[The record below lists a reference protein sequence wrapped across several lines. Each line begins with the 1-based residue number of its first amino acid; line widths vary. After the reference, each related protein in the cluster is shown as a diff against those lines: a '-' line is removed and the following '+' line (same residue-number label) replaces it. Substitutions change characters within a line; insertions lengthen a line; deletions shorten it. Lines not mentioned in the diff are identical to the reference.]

1 MPSNNLNS
9 LARTVRTYVGIAGCL
24 SVALWPAI
32 GHQEAQKNTS
42 RESIKVSSVAVN
54 VYAIAEDHHGRLLR
68 DLTKDDFQLTDD
80 SVPQKIEYFSRETN
94 IALSLGLAI
103 DTSVSQGRLLGAE
116 QEAAKKFVSE
126 VLRSGDQAFVMNFD
140 ADVNLLKDF
149 TDAAIDLSEAIDSAT
164 INDTGRSILQQG
176 AVPATGGT
184 HLYDA
189 VYLASSELMKARV
202 GRKVLVLVTDGQ
214 NQGSK
219 VNLQESIEAAEKAD
233 VIVYSIILSD
243 PELYS
248 LMGTSYHGDRNVRK
262 IARETGGGTIRVRSA
277 EQIGQA
283 FEQIA
288 RELRSQYRLG
298 YYPSN
303 LRRDGSFRRIQVK
316 VSGHNY
322 NVRTRTGYYDR
333 SDPPA
338 QTKAASEGHPS
349 PHSQ

>member
-9 LARTVRTYVGIAGCL
+9 LARTVRTYVAIAGCL

-32 GHQEAQKNTS
+32 GHQEAQNNTS

-149 TDAAIDLSEAIDSAT
+149 TDAAIDLSEAIDSAK

-189 VYLASSELMKARV
+189 VYLASSELMK
-202 GRKVLVLVTDGQ
+202 
-214 NQGSK
+214 
-219 VNLQESIEAAEKAD
+219 D

-298 YYPSN
+298 YYPSD
-303 LRRDGSFRRIQVK
+303 LRHDGSFRRIQVK
-316 VSGHNY
+316 VRGHNY

>member
-1 MPSNNLNS
+1 MGGIVRPQELRIQPRKPQAVCLQKFK
-9 LARTVRTYVGIAGCL
+9 LARANRPNGTLASPGCL

-68 DLTKDDFQLTDD
+68 DLTKDDFQLTED

-94 IALSLGLAI
+94 MALSLGLAI

-149 TDAAIDLSEAIDSAT
+149 TDAAIDLSEAIDSAK

-189 VYLASSELMKARV
+189 VYLASSELMKARA

-248 LMGTSYHGDRNVRK
+248 LMGTSYHGDRSVRK
-262 IARETGGGTIRVRSA
+262 IARETGGGTIQSSRLNRSGKRSSRSRASCVRNTGWDIIRPISAMTVHSA
-277 EQIGQA
+277 ES
-283 FEQIA
+283 
-288 RELRSQYRLG
+288 R
-298 YYPSN
+298 
-303 LRRDGSFRRIQVK
+303 
-316 VSGHNY
+316 
-322 NVRTRTGYYDR
+322 
-333 SDPPA
+333 
-338 QTKAASEGHPS
+338 
-349 PHSQ
+349 